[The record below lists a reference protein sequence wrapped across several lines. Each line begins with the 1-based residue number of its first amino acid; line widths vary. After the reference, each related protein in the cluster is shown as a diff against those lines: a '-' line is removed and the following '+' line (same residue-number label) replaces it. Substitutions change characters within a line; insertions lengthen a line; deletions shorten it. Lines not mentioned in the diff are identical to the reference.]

1 MPIKEKDFKYLNRG
15 GVVHKDGTP
24 AAKDQANETFYGS
37 QIGYAP
43 VAPSPYSYS
52 DVVTPIV
59 PEGEPAPSTPTV
71 PETTYGDSNDTGNAT
86 TTVTPTTK
94 IPTLSEYLASQ
105 VDAITGA
112 YETTIANIDARNKQA
127 IADNEEIRKKA
138 VTYAEEQ
145 KLAAEEAAGIQ
156 RQRDMIDA
164 ANAYERNKAT
174 YGAKAEALADMG
186 LTGGGYSDYLDAQ
199 AYATQRGDV
208 QAAIGRETES
218 RRLAANA
225 YNDAVN
231 KALYDEAVAN
241 QTANIS
247 AGEQKSAAEISKNT
261 AVQAANDAAASYNEG
276 IFTNIL
282 DKISTGAISAD
293 QIESLASLYGMSEEQ
308 KKAWL
313 DAANKYSGETVAN
326 EETAYKSI
334 SAENVTNITS
344 DIKSGSYY
352 TAEDLERMVTN
363 KQLTPEDKAYI
374 EQYQEKA
381 VNDTIDYYTRL
392 GDVQSLVS
400 YVEEMYARKTIS
412 EDKRQKI
419 YYNATLQNVKNVET
433 KEEYDIVL
441 KDIDDLLKEEKL
453 AEADADSLKQYLKSI
468 LGQLK

>member
-1 MPIKEKDFKYLNRG
+1 
-15 GVVHKDGTP
+15 
-24 AAKDQANETFYGS
+24 
-37 QIGYAP
+37 
-43 VAPSPYSYS
+43 
-52 DVVTPIV
+52 
-59 PEGEPAPSTPTV
+59 
-71 PETTYGDSNDTGNAT
+71 
-86 TTVTPTTK
+86 
-94 IPTLSEYLASQ
+94 
-105 VDAITGA
+105 
-112 YETTIANIDARNKQA
+112 
-127 IADNEEIRKKA
+127 
-138 VTYAEEQ
+138 
-145 KLAAEEAAGIQ
+145 
-156 RQRDMIDA
+156 
-164 ANAYERNKAT
+164 
-174 YGAKAEALADMG
+174 
-186 LTGGGYSDYLDAQ
+186 
-199 AYATQRGDV
+199 
-208 QAAIGRETES
+208 
-218 RRLAANA
+218 
-225 YNDAVN
+225 
-231 KALYDEAVAN
+231 
-241 QTANIS
+241 
-247 AGEQKSAAEISKNT
+247 
-261 AVQAANDAAASYNEG
+261 
-276 IFTNIL
+276 
-282 DKISTGAISAD
+282 
-293 QIESLASLYGMSEEQ
+293 MSEEQ

-433 KEEYDIVL
+433 KKEYDKVL
-441 KDIDDLLKEEKL
+441 KDIDDLLKEKKL